1 MGNDFATNS
10 SAPPGLQSLNSP
22 PLESAKNEQKI
33 IQLKVY
39 VLEGQYSRGSKFELG
54 IPNAI
59 LLPNVLKVGI
69 GMVPTIEKPNYSF
82 INKNLNNK

>member
-39 VLEGQYSRGSKFELG
+39 SRGSKFELG

-69 GMVPTIEKPNYSF
+69 GMVPTIGKPNYSF
-82 INKNLNNK
+82 IIKNLNNK